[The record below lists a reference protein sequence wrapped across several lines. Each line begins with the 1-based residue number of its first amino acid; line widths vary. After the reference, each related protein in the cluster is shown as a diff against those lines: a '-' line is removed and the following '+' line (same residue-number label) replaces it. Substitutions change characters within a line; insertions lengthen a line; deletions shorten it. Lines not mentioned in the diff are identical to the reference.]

1 LGVLIF
7 YTLLRPTLG
16 ASSFFSFFFLFF
28 CGGGGDYFFFNR
40 SLNILVYAINTARL
54 RRQLLWPL
62 NLLLHGA
69 TYSAPQI
76 IPQPHNTVAGGGL
89 PGFVC
94 ASSSLINHSQ
104 NFGSLKK

>member
-16 ASSFFSFFFLFF
+16 AFSFFSFFFSFF
-28 CGGGGDYFFFNR
+28 FVGRGGLLFFNR
-40 SLNILVYAINTARL
+40 SLNILVCAINTARL
-54 RRQLLWPL
+54 RRQLHWSL

-76 IPQPHNTVAGGGL
+76 TPQPHNTVAGGGL

-104 NFGSLKK
+104 DFGSLKK